1 MRVERTD
8 DGWNVTPPGFRFDIA
23 IEADLVE
30 EVARLTGYDQIPE
43 HRPLSDLMLAAQPEA
58 HTPLSQLRSMLVGR
72 GYREA
77 ITYSFV
83 SEADQQALDP
93 GTARVS
99 LLNPISSDMSVMRTS
114 IWPGLLDALR
124 YNLKRQRNSVRL
136 FECGLVF
143 RLEDSNLVQKQVLS
157 GAITGDAL
165 PEQWGVESRGVDFF
179 DLKGDV
185 EALLSS
191 TVPESACRFD
201 PSEHAA
207 LHPGRSATVY
217 CEDDELGCIGQLHP
231 SVLTALKLSAP
242 VYVFELDLTI
252 LSKGRIP
259 QYQAI
264 SRFPTVRRDIA
275 VVLDESISATAV
287 RDCVGQ
293 SASDMLKNLELF
305 DVYRG
310 KGIDSGK
317 KSLALSLTFQA
328 TSRTLRDEE
337 IDDLMSRIVASL
349 RDDLGGNLRG

>member
-1 MRVERTD
+1 M
-8 DGWNVTPPGFRFDIA
+8 P
-23 IEADLVE
+23 
-30 EVARLTGYDQIPE
+30 
-43 HRPLSDLMLAAQPEA
+43 
-58 HTPLSQLRSMLVGR
+58 
-72 GYREA
+72 
-77 ITYSFV
+77 
-83 SEADQQALDP
+83 
-93 GTARVS
+93 RVS

-114 IWPGLLDALR
+114 VWPGLVDALR
-124 YNLKRQRNSVRL
+124 YNVKRQRNSVRL

-143 RLEDSNLVQKQVLS
+143 RLEGSKLVQKQVLS

-185 EALLSS
+185 EALLCATSR
-191 TVPESACRFD
+191 ESACRFD
-201 PSEHAA
+201 ASEHAA
-207 LHPGRSATVY
+207 LHPGRSANIC
-217 CEDDELGCIGQLHP
+217 CEDVELGCMGQLHP
-231 SVLTALKLSAP
+231 SVLAMLKLNAP
-242 VYVFELDLTI
+242 VYVFEFDLAA
-252 LSKGRIP
+252 LSKGQIP

-275 VVLDESISATAV
+275 VVVDESISAEAV

-337 IDDLMSRIVASL
+337 IDGFMSDVVESL
-349 RDDLGGNLRG
+349 RSDLGGNLRG